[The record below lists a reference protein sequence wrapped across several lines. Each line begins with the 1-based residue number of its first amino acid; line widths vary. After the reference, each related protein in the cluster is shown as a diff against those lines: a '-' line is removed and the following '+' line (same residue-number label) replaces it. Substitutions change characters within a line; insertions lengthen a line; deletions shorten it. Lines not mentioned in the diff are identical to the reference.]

1 MAGPAVT
8 LNRTFASPSRA
19 MPPMP
24 EPGVPQ
30 PDPDVLLD
38 HYERVRR
45 QSVALAAPLAPEDM
59 VVQSMPDVSPTKW
72 HLAHVT
78 WFFERFVLGPH
89 APDYEPFDPAFD
101 FLFNSYYYTAGQMH
115 TRANRGL
122 LSRPTVATVQ
132 AYRRHVDA
140 AVCRLI
146 TRGDE
151 TVRFLVTLGLHH
163 EQQHQELMLTDI
175 KHVLAQNPLL
185 PAYDEAAAGA
195 SDAPAPPQ
203 GWQRFPGG
211 VVEIGH
217 AGDGFCY
224 DNETPRHRVWLE
236 DFELATRPVTN
247 REWRE
252 FMADGGYQ
260 RPELW
265 LSEGWATILAEGW
278 DRPFYWREDGEEV
291 FTLGGLRPVD
301 PAAPASHL
309 SYFEADAYA
318 RWAGAR
324 LPTEAEWEVA
334 SRAAAGRA
342 EGAPAA
348 PGNFAGAGVLQPRV
362 AAGTGL
368 IQMFGDVW
376 EWTASPYSPYPGFQ
390 PLAGSLGEYN
400 GKFMCS
406 QLVLRGGSC
415 VTPSDHIRETYRNF
429 FYPRDRW
436 QFTGLRLARSV

>member
-1 MAGPAVT
+1 
-8 LNRTFASPSRA
+8 
-19 MPPMP
+19 
-24 EPGVPQ
+24 
-30 PDPDVLLD
+30 
-38 HYERVRR
+38 
-45 QSVALAAPLAPEDM
+45 
-59 VVQSMPDVSPTKW
+59 
-72 HLAHVT
+72 
-78 WFFERFVLGPH
+78 
-89 APDYEPFDPAFD
+89 
-101 FLFNSYYYTAGQMH
+101 
-115 TRANRGL
+115 
-122 LSRPTVATVQ
+122 
-132 AYRRHVDA
+132 
-140 AVCRLI
+140 
-146 TRGDE
+146 
-151 TVRFLVTLGLHH
+151 VRFLVTLGLHH

-175 KHVLAQNPLL
+175 KHVLAQNPLQ

-195 SDAPAPPQ
+195 SDVPAPPRD
-203 GWQRFPGG
+203 WQRFPGG
-211 VVEIGH
+211 VAEIGH

-252 FMADGGYQ
+252 FMADGGYE

-415 VTPSDHIRETYRNF
+415 ATPADHIRDTYRNF